1 MAKHNG
7 NAPLL
12 DNPLTRLVKD
22 SASQALGVG
31 RGAYTRAESG
41 GNRLVGGLLSV
52 GGRIDR
58 QAKSRVFE
66 ARNSAT
72 EAWERLELAFVHRVA
87 RTLNSMQIP
96 TARDVHELSERVASL
111 QAAVVALERR
121 AAEAAAAG
129 RAAPKAAK
137 APNAAKAP
145 AGPRKKAA
153 AKPATV
159 KRAGKRAARPAAVK
173 TAGA

>member
-12 DNPLTRLVKD
+12 DNPVTRLVKD
-22 SASQALGVG
+22 SASHALSVG

-41 GNRLVGGLLSV
+41 GNRLVGGFLGV

-58 QAKSRVFE
+58 EAKSRVFE
-66 ARNSAT
+66 ARNSAN
-72 EAWERLELAFVHRVA
+72 EAWERLALAVAHRIA

-121 AAEAAAAG
+121 AAEASAAAG
-129 RAAPKAAK
+129 SRAPKAPK
-137 APNAAKAP
+137 AS
-145 AGPRKKAA
+145 AGPRRKATA
-153 AKPATV
+153 R
-159 KRAGKRAARPAAVK
+159 RAGKRTAKSATVK
-173 TAGA
+173 KAGA